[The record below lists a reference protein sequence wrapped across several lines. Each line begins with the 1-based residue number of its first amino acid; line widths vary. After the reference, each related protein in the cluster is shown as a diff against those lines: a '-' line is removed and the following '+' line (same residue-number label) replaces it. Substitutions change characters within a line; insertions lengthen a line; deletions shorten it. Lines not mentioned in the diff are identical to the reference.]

1 MKYKITR
8 RHVFL
13 DNEPVLMYFIENM
26 PFQFD
31 TLDRIEKEDLWVL
44 SEAAINEEYTLRNVI
59 DSSEYLMQEEC
70 HPVLFELDLVNPEL
84 IPE

>member
-1 MKYKITR
+1 MVKKIDSKLLCFTPGIR
-8 RHVFL
+8 DEANQDDQKR
-13 DNEPVLMYFIENM
+13 
-26 PFQFD
+26 
-31 TLDRIEKEDLWVL
+31 TLTAK
-44 SEAAINEEYTLRNVI
+44 AAINEGYTLRNVI